1 MVSKAVI
8 LPIIYIVV
16 WFYELF
22 TFEIPTLSIH
32 LSDFLSMTLWQI
44 VGVILFIVPCTIPLI
59 ILAFFAAIVLLAT
72 D

>member
-1 MVSKAVI
+1 MINKAVI

-32 LSDFLSMTLWQI
+32 LGDFLSMTLWQI
-44 VGVILFIVPCTIPLI
+44 VGVMLFLVPCTVPFI
-59 ILAFFAAIVLLAT
+59 ILAFFAAIALL
-72 D
+72 DL